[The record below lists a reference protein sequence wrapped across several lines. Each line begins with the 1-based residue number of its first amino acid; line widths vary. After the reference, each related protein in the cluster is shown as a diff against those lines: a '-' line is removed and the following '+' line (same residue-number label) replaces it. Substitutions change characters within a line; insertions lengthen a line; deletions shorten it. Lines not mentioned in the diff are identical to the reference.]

1 MWMGIEAQLLEDLK
15 DFTTTFVLGVE
26 LFDLTSLY

>member
-1 MWMGIEAQLLEDLK
+1 MWMGIDARLLEDLK

-26 LFDLTSLY
+26 LFDWNGLY